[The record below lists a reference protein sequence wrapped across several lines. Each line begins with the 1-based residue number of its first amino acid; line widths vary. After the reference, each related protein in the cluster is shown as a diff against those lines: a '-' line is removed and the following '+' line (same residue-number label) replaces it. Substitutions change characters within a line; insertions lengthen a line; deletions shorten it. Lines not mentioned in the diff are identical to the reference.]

1 MSNNSN
7 NDNTSK
13 SSGRKKGDFGEPS
26 DDSFRNY
33 MTNKIDKQREQ
44 FGLVIPPPPPPP
56 SPPPT
61 IKAPPPKIL
70 KKTKFTNKSINT
82 TAKRTHNSSSINDD
96 NNNINDKVIVEKKS
110 VRFHQNVEVEGV
122 AQVLENLK
130 RRHSSSSGTNGGKRR
145 VGRSSSSS
153 ARSSS
158 KRRRRKSSQQ
168 DNIESSSGS
177 TEFTSILGVLDSLQK
192 KHDSITQRNRRS
204 SISSQEYRTDDT
216 DDAIEDDDSELVK
229 KKKESPRCK
238 GKSLEGL
245 DNELCQ
251 RQEESSLL
259 SEIESAESPS
269 QPIEVVNT
277 NKPSTP
283 KLKSGH
289 RPDLFFTGVVVLVNG
304 HTNPD
309 ATTLMRLLHKHGGD
323 LEKYETQR
331 VTHIIA
337 EQLSAAKANLYKR
350 QKKPIPVCRPEWIT
364 VSVDQGKLLPFGDYL
379 LDDVVDKES
388 TGTKSVKSFFNTTKP
403 SEESFKD
410 DANNKAGD
418 DRKMSPKKYSDSTV
432 TSNKWRDRL
441 PSEASYSLNDKVRTT
456 GNDPNFLAS
465 YFANSRLSYIG
476 SFKQRIKPTK
486 KAGCSSP
493 SKVGAHKFVLLV
505 DMDCFFASVVLRKYP
520 QYKDKPVAVGHCHI
534 VRSGSTEEVSAGN
547 TQKNSS
553 SELSTCNYIARN
565 RGVRKGMFLGDAIVQ
580 CPDLVVLPYDFLG
593 YEEVSSIVVDHLQS
607 IAEQY
612 NGCVEVVSCD
622 ESYVEIHIAPEDCSG
637 SDVFDFVK
645 SLAENIR
652 TDIEKK
658 TECTASIGIGV
669 NKVRYSY
676 MCSLFCLSCF

>member
-1 MSNNSN
+1 MIKLSLKRNQY
-7 NDNTSK
+7 
-13 SSGRKKGDFGEPS
+13 DF
-26 DDSFRNY
+26 
-33 MTNKIDKQREQ
+33 
-44 FGLVIPPPPPPP
+44 
-56 SPPPT
+56 
-61 IKAPPPKIL
+61 IK
-70 KKTKFTNKSINT
+70 
-82 TAKRTHNSSSINDD
+82 
-96 NNNINDKVIVEKKS
+96 
-110 VRFHQNVEVEGV
+110 EVEGV

-130 RRHSSSSGTNGGKRR
+130 RRHSSSSGGISRGGNKRR
-145 VGRSSSSS
+145 VGRSSSG
-153 ARSSS
+153 RGS

-177 TEFTSILGVLDSLQK
+177 TEFTSIQGVLDSLQK
-192 KHDSITQRNRRS
+192 KHDHITSSQRNRRS
-204 SISSQEYRTDDT
+204 STSSQEYRIDDDDD
-216 DDAIEDDDSELVK
+216 DDALEDQDSASALKRK
-229 KKKESPRCK
+229 KDSPRCK
-238 GKSLEGL
+238 GKSILEGL
-245 DNELCQ
+245 DTD
-251 RQEESSLL
+251 
-259 SEIESAESPS
+259 IESADSPS
-269 QPIEVVNT
+269 QAASSPAEVVNT
-277 NKPSTP
+277 SKPIQSTP

-323 LEKYETQR
+323 LEKYETHR

-337 EQLSAAKANLYKR
+337 EQLSAAKANIYKR
-350 QKKPIPVCRPEWIT
+350 QKKPIPICRPEWVT
-364 VSVDQGKLLPFGDYL
+364 DSVDQGKLLPFGDYL
-379 LDDVVDKES
+379 LEDVVDKES
-388 TGTKSVKSFFNTTKP
+388 TGTKSVKSFFNATKS
-403 SEESFKD
+403 SEESSND
-410 DANNKAGD
+410 DTNAADK
-418 DRKMSPKKYSDSTV
+418 RKMSPKKDSESSV

-493 SKVGAHKFVLLV
+493 SKGAHRFVLLV

-520 QYKDKPVAVGHCHI
+520 QYKNKPVAVGHCHI
-534 VRSGSTEEVSAGN
+534 ARSGSAEEVSAGK

-580 CPDLVVLPYDFLG
+580 CPDLVVLPYDFEG
-593 YEEVSSIVVDHLQS
+593 YEEVSGIVVDHLQS

-622 ESYVEIHIAPEDCSG
+622 ESYVEIHISPEDCSEG
-637 SDVFDFVK
+637 DVYGFVK

-669 NKVRYSY
+669 NKVRCVY
-676 MCSLFCLSCF
+676 MCYSLFVVLLLTCFQYLLSYWPN

>member
-7 NDNTSK
+7 KDNAR
-13 SSGRKKGDFGEPS
+13 SSGQKKGDFGEPS

-33 MTNKIDKQREQ
+33 MANKIDKQREQ
-44 FGLVIPPPPPPP
+44 FGLVIPPPPPL
-56 SPPPT
+56 SPPNT
-61 IKAPPPKIL
+61 QKAPPPKIL
-70 KKTKFTNKSINT
+70 KKTKFTKPINKNNAA
-82 TAKRTHNSSSINDD
+82 AKRTHNSSSND
-96 NNNINDKVIVEKKS
+96 NNSSKESRVVVEKKS

-130 RRHSSSSGTNGGKRR
+130 RRHSSSGGGISGGKRR
-145 VGRSSSSS
+145 VGRSSSG
-153 ARSSS
+153 RGS

-168 DNIESSSGS
+168 NNIESSSDS

-192 KHDSITQRNRRS
+192 KHDNITSSQRNRRS
-204 SISSQEYRTDDT
+204 CTSSQEYRIDDD
-216 DDAIEDDDSELVK
+216 DDALEDQDSASALK
-229 KKKESPRCK
+229 GQKESPGCK
-238 GKSLEGL
+238 GNSILEGL
-245 DNELCQ
+245 DTGV
-251 RQEESSLL
+251 
-259 SEIESAESPS
+259 ESAESPS
-269 QPIEVVNT
+269 QSSPAEVIDT
-277 NKPSTP
+277 NKPIHSTP

-289 RPDLFFTGVVVLVNG
+289 RPDLFFTGIVVLVNG

-337 EQLSAAKANLYKR
+337 EQLSEAKANVYKR

-364 VSVDQGKLLPFGDYL
+364 DSVEQRKLIPFGDYL
-379 LDDVVDKES
+379 LEDVVDKES
-388 TGTKSVKSFFNTTKP
+388 TGTKSVKSFFDTTKP
-403 SEESFKD
+403 SKESSKD
-410 DANNKAGD
+410 YANAGD
-418 DRKMSPKKYSDSTV
+418 DRKFSPKTDSESTV

-441 PSEASYSLNDKVRTT
+441 PSETSYSLNDKVRTT

-505 DMDCFFASVVLRKYP
+505 DMDCFFASVILRKYP
-520 QYKDKPVAVGHCHI
+520 QYKNKPVAVGHCHI
-534 VRSGSTEEVSAGN
+534 ARSGSAEEVSAGK
-547 TQKNSS
+547 TQKDSS

-580 CPDLVVLPYDFLG
+580 CPDLVILPYDFEG
-593 YEEVSSIVVDHLQS
+593 YEEVSGIVVDHLQS

-622 ESYVEIHIAPEDCSG
+622 ESYVEIYIVPEDCSDG
-637 SDVFDFVK
+637 DVYDFVK

-669 NKVRYSY
+669 NKVRNSY

>member
-7 NDNTSK
+7 NDNAR

-33 MTNKIDKQREQ
+33 MANKIDKQREQ
-44 FGLVIPPPPPPP
+44 FGLVIPPPPPP
-56 SPPPT
+56 SPPPNT
-61 IKAPPPKIL
+61 TKAPPPKKIL
-70 KKTKFTNKSINT
+70 KKTKFTKPINKNNA
-82 TAKRTHNSSSINDD
+82 TAKQRTHNSSSNDND
-96 NNNINDKVIVEKKS
+96 NNNINDKVVVEKKS

-130 RRHSSSSGTNGGKRR
+130 RRHSSSGGGISSGGKRR
-145 VGRSSSSS
+145 VGRSSSG
-153 ARSSS
+153 RGS
-158 KRRRRKSSQQ
+158 KRRRRKSSQK
-168 DNIESSSGS
+168 DNIESNSSS
-177 TEFTSILGVLDSLQK
+177 TEFTSIQGVLDSLQK
-192 KHDSITQRNRRS
+192 KHDHITSSQRNRRS
-204 SISSQEYRTDDT
+204 STSSQEYRTDD
-216 DDAIEDDDSELVK
+216 DDDDDTLEDQDSASALK
-229 KKKESPRCK
+229 RKKESPRCK
-238 GKSLEGL
+238 GKSILEGL
-245 DNELCQ
+245 DTD
-251 RQEESSLL
+251 
-259 SEIESAESPS
+259 IESAKSPS
-269 QPIEVVNT
+269 QATSSPTEVVNT

-323 LEKYETQR
+323 LEKYETHR

-337 EQLSAAKANLYKR
+337 EQLSAAKANIYKR
-350 QKKPIPVCRPEWIT
+350 QKKPIPVCRPEWVT
-364 VSVDQGKLLPFGDYL
+364 DSVDQGKLLPFGDYL
-379 LDDVVDKES
+379 LEDVVDKEF
-388 TGTKSVKSFFNTTKP
+388 TGTKSVKSFFNTTKS
-403 SEESFKD
+403 SEESSKD
-410 DANNKAGD
+410 DTNAGN
-418 DRKMSPKKYSDSTV
+418 DRKFSPKKDSESRV

-456 GNDPNFLAS
+456 GNDPNFLGS

-493 SKVGAHKFVLLV
+493 SKGAHKFVLLV

-520 QYKDKPVAVGHCHI
+520 QYKNKPVAVGHCHI
-534 VRSGSTEEVSAGN
+534 ARSGNAEEVLSVGKP
-547 TQKNSS
+547 QKDSS

-580 CPDLVVLPYDFLG
+580 CPDLVVLPYDFEG
-593 YEEVSSIVVDHLQS
+593 YEEVSGIVVDHLQS

-622 ESYVEIHIAPEDCSG
+622 ESYVEIHISPEDCSEG
-637 SDVFDFVK
+637 DVYDFVN

-669 NKVRYSY
+669 NKV
-676 MCSLFCLSCF
+676 

>member
-7 NDNTSK
+7 NGNAR

-33 MTNKIDKQREQ
+33 MVNKIDKQREQ
-44 FGLVIPPPPPPP
+44 FGLVIPPPPPP
-56 SPPPT
+56 SP
-61 IKAPPPKIL
+61 KAPPPKIL
-70 KKTKFTNKSINT
+70 KKTKFTKPINKNDDDSKST
-82 TAKRTHNSSSINDD
+82 ATAKSTHNSSLINND
-96 NNNINDKVIVEKKS
+96 NDNVNDKVIVEKKS

-130 RRHSSSSGTNGGKRR
+130 RRHSSSGGGISSGDKRR
-145 VGRSSSSS
+145 VGRSSSG
-153 ARSSS
+153 RGS

-168 DNIESSSGS
+168 DNIESSSGT

-192 KHDSITQRNRRS
+192 KHDHITSSQRNRRS
-204 SISSQEYRTDDT
+204 STSSQEYRTDDDT
-216 DDAIEDDDSELVK
+216 NDALEDQVSASALK
-229 KKKESPRCK
+229 RKKESPRCK
-238 GKSLEGL
+238 GKSILEGL
-245 DNELCQ
+245 DTD
-251 RQEESSLL
+251 
-259 SEIESAESPS
+259 IESVESPS
-269 QPIEVVNT
+269 QSASSPTEVVNT

-289 RPDLFFTGVVVLVNG
+289 RSDLFFTGIVVLVNG

-337 EQLSAAKANLYKR
+337 EQLSAAKANVYKR

-364 VSVDQGKLLPFGDYL
+364 DSVDQGKLLPFGDYL
-379 LDDVVDKES
+379 LEDVVDKES
-388 TGTKSVKSFFNTTKP
+388 TGTKSVKSFFNATKP
-403 SEESFKD
+403 SEESSND
-410 DANNKAGD
+410 DTNAADNK
-418 DRKMSPKKYSDSTV
+418 KMSPKKDSESTV
-432 TSNKWRDRL
+432 TSKKWRDRL

-486 KAGCSSP
+486 KVGCSSP
-493 SKVGAHKFVLLV
+493 SKIGAHKFVLLV

-520 QYKDKPVAVGHCHI
+520 QYKNKPVAVGHCHI
-534 VRSGSTEEVSAGN
+534 IRSGSSSAEEVSAGK
-547 TQKNSS
+547 TQKDSS

-580 CPDLVVLPYDFLG
+580 CPDLVVLPYDFEG
-593 YEEVSSIVVDHLQS
+593 YEEVSGIVVDHLQS

-622 ESYVEIHIAPEDCSG
+622 ESYVEIYIAPEDCSG
-637 SDVFDFVK
+637 SDVYDFVK

-669 NKVRYSY
+669 NKV
-676 MCSLFCLSCF
+676 